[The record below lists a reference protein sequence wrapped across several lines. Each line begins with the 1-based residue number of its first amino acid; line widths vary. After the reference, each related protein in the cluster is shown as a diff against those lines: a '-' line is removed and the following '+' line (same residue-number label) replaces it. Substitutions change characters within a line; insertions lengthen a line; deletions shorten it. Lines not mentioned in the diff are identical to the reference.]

1 VDIRIAVELVD
12 DGLDDAVEEVLTA
25 GHIAVQ
31 GHRLDAEIGSDPTHG
46 EVAQPVRVDV
56 SDGGGEHACPR
67 QRPAV

>member
-12 DGLDDAVEEVLTA
+12 HGLDDAVEEVLAA

-46 EVAQPVRVDV
+46 AVAQPVRV
-56 SDGGGEHACPR
+56 E
-67 QRPAV
+67 